1 MLSPYY
7 TERMSNLHDN
17 LHDNPEQNA
26 LASSVSKER
35 IQELVGRL
43 RGTGG
48 LKLKPA
54 YAKNLTSWLNT
65 LSRRGYLHI
74 DFLKNME
81 TFQATFLSVF
91 PNPSTRSQYT
101 HAMLSYFSA
110 LSDDDFRHEYRGMS
124 REEAVE
130 NVRQV
135 AAQANKHNNDRL
147 RISKR
152 VSDANV

>member
-1 MLSPYY
+1 MPD
-7 TERMSNLHDN
+7 TADKIHENMENVGT
-17 LHDNPEQNA
+17 PC
-26 LASSVSKER
+26 VSRER

-48 LKLKPA
+48 LKLKPP

-65 LSRRGYLHI
+65 LSKRGYLHVQ
-74 DFLKNME
+74 FLKDREM
-81 TFQATFLSVF
+81 FKDTFLSVF
-91 PNPSTRSQYT
+91 PNPNTRSQYT

-110 LSDDDFRHEYRGMS
+110 LTDDDFQQEYLDLS

-130 NVRQV
+130 SVRQV

-152 VSDANV
+152 GPNAVV